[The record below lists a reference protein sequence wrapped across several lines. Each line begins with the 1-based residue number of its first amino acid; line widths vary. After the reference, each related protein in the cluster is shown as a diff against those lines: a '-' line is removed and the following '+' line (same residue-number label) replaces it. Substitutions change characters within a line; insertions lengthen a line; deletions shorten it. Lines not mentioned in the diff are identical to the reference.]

1 MEAGARFCPECGT
14 ASEAA
19 GAPSAA
25 AAYTPV
31 PGPPTAP
38 TYAAPRPSQIVTGGP
53 LAPSA
58 QMAPAAARTSSRP
71 SSSILLIA
79 MMAIAAVAA
88 AAYFLVLNKDDSNAG
103 GDGGVSS
110 SVVQLGDLNLSPPE
124 GWKQVF
130 EEPDLYTFALND
142 EDLASGLPKGP
153 RIQITLAQEAEVDF
167 PAVIT
172 ADLDS
177 DDRKDPIKNG
187 VKYGKGGKLVGS
199 EIRVVIKTDG
209 EPDVVERHLY
219 LRGRNV
225 FGPAFDIITM
235 VPASM
240 ESKYNGTFNAILN
253 SMELKNEDNP

>member
-1 MEAGARFCPECGT
+1 MLVMAG
-14 ASEAA
+14 
-19 GAPSAA
+19 
-25 AAYTPV
+25 
-31 PGPPTAP
+31 
-38 TYAAPRPSQIVTGGP
+38 
-53 LAPSA
+53 L
-58 QMAPAAARTSSRP
+58 
-71 SSSILLIA
+71 
-79 MMAIAAVAA
+79 AIAAVAV
-88 AAYFLVLNKDDSNAG
+88 AAYFLVLKEGDSG
-103 GDGGVSS
+103 GGGVSS

-124 GWKQVF
+124 GWKQIY
-130 EEPDLYTFALND
+130 EEPDLYIFALND

-153 RIQITLAQEAEVDF
+153 RMQITLADEAEVDF
-167 PAVIT
+167 PKVIT

-209 EPDVVERHLY
+209 EPDVIERHLY

-225 FGPAFDIITM
+225 FGPAFAIIMM

-240 ESKYNGTFNAILN
+240 ESKYNGTFNAVLN

>member
-1 MEAGARFCPECGT
+1 M
-14 ASEAA
+14 
-19 GAPSAA
+19 
-25 AAYTPV
+25 
-31 PGPPTAP
+31 
-38 TYAAPRPSQIVTGGP
+38 
-53 LAPSA
+53 
-58 QMAPAAARTSSRP
+58 
-71 SSSILLIA
+71 ILVGFV
-79 MMAIAAVAA
+79 AIAAIAA
-88 AAYFLVLNKDDSNAG
+88 AAYFLVLKGDSSS
-103 GDGGVSS
+103 DGGGGAVSS
-110 SVVQLGDLNLSPPE
+110 QVVQLGDLNLSPPE
-124 GWKQVF
+124 GWKQVY
-130 EEPDLYTFALND
+130 EEPDLYIFALND

-153 RIQITLAQEAEVDF
+153 RMQITLAEEAEVDF

-187 VKYGKGGKLVGS
+187 VKYGKDGKLVGS

-209 EPDVVERHLY
+209 EPDVIERHLY
-219 LRGRNV
+219 LRGPNV